1 MRLNNIAYCALAYFY
16 IYLLFYWTMDHFN
29 VFTNIPGIVVA
40 FRLLSNPGS
49 ISEAVGS
56 GATVTAKRGFPDI
69 IMPGDVRNDLYLTLE
84 KAEFE
89 RGGKSTAKNVLAT
102 VSVHDISGSIIQVS
116 IY

>member
-1 MRLNNIAYCALAYFY
+1 MARTKENIHLYNFY
-16 IYLLFYWTMDHFN
+16 IT
-29 VFTNIPGIVVA
+29 GIVVA
-40 FRLLSNPGS
+40 LRLLSNTGS
-49 ISEAVGS
+49 VSEAVSS

-102 VSVHDISGSIIQVS
+102 VSVHDISGLIIQAS
-116 IY
+116 FHILTL